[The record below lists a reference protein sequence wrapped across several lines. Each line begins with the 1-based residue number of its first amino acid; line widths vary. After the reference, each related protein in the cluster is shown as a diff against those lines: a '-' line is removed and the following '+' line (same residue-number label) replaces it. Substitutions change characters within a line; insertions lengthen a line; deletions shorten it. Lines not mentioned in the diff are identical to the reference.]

1 MHAEWTKLR
10 TVRSTGW
17 LVLAMVAAIITVA
30 IMATGSIDTS
40 HCPSPVECFE
50 DTTKLSLTGVWL
62 GQITV
67 VVLAVLAITSEYGDR
82 VIQSTLTANPRRVMV
97 LLTKSAVVTL
107 TVFAA
112 STLGVLGSLLA
123 GRILLPGNGFSA
135 ANGYPPLSLAN
146 GSTARAAGGTVLYL
160 GLIALLSLGIGTAV
174 RDTAG
179 AIITVLSVLYIFP
192 IIAGLISDPQ
202 WHERL
207 QKFAPM
213 TAGLSIQA
221 TTGLDR
227 LAIGPWPGLGVLA
240 GYATGAMLLGLLVF
254 KLRDA

>member
-30 IMATGSIDTS
+30 TMATGSIDTS

-62 GQITV
+62 GQIAV
-67 VVLAVLAITSEYGDR
+67 VVLAVLAISGEYGDR
-82 VIQSTLTANPRRVMV
+82 MIQSTLTVNPRRVMV
-97 LLTKSAVVTL
+97 LMTKAAVVTV
-107 TVFAA
+107 TVLIA

-135 ANGYPPLSLAN
+135 ANGYPPLSLGN
-146 GSTARAAGGTVLYL
+146 GSTARAAAGTVLYL

-179 AIITVLSVLYIFP
+179 AIITVLALLYIVP
-192 IIAGLISDPQ
+192 IIAGLVADPQ

-207 QKFAPM
+207 QKLAPM

-221 TTGLDR
+221 TTNLDR

-240 GYATGAMLLGLLVF
+240 GWATGAMLLGLLLF